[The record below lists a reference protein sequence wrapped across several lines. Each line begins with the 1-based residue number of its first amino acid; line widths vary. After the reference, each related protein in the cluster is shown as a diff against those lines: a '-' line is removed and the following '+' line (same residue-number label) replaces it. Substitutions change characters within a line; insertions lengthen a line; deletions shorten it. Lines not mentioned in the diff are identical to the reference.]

1 MLNINR
7 LNLLTAFRLFL
18 LNSLVWVWVEGYL
31 SASTTRRIRNQST
44 TIQLHSTNSPTH
56 LVFPGGGIYFYWQA
70 GFVSYLREAGYD
82 PSACSATGASAGAL
96 AATLTTTGVDFYEAT
111 DLALRLAK
119 DAGVWDRKNGL
130 QGIWGP
136 MIHHWLDELLPDDA
150 IETLCRSNDPER
162 QESSLTLLLTPARN
176 LFGPK
181 RRVSCFT
188 SKEDLI
194 QCNMASVHLPWFL
207 NGKLTRKF
215 RNRRHI
221 DGSFLSKSSDYRS
234 HQEDV
239 REIIVHHSLDPKYQ
253 KRRMFDFVD
262 ALSPSGIYDMLEDG
276 KSYAKSLL
284 EAGLLDGIPKRC
296 DTR

>member
-1 MLNINR
+1 MR
-7 LNLLTAFRLFL
+7 DF
-18 LNSLVWVWVEGYL
+18 
-31 SASTTRRIRNQST
+31 RNQFT
-44 TIQLHSTNSPTH
+44 AIRSTNSPTH
-56 LVFPGGGIYFYWQA
+56 LVFPGGGIHFYWQA
-70 GFVSYLREAGYD
+70 GFISYLREVGYD
-82 PSACSATGASAGAL
+82 PSACTATGASAGAL
-96 AATLTTTGVDFYEAT
+96 AATLTITGVDFYEAT

-119 DAGVWDRKNGL
+119 EAGVWDRKNGL

-136 MIHHWLDELLPDDA
+136 MIHDWLDELLPDDA
-150 IETLCRSNDPER
+150 VETLCRSKDPP
-162 QESSLTLLLTPARN
+162 ESNLTLLLTPARN
-176 LFGPK
+176 LLGPK
-181 RRVSCFT
+181 RRVSSFT

-234 HQEDV
+234 HQDDDV
-239 REIIVHHSLDPKYQ
+239 REIIIHHSLDPKYQ

-276 KSYAKSLL
+276 KCYAKSLH